1 MGTDQSPSVFDAAGG
16 FDGFLA
22 LAEAWHRR
30 VLDDAVVSHAFR
42 NGTRPDHTPRLA
54 AYWAESLGGPKL
66 YSEAFGDQ
74 SSVVRLHSGN
84 GEHEEMNARAI
95 ACFDRALEDAG
106 LASDERLRRTLHDY
120 FTWAT
125 TADMYRYHRSAD
137 DVPSGLR
144 MPQWS
149 WDGLVEP

>member
-1 MGTDQSPSVFDAAGG
+1 MSTDHSPTVFDAAGG
-16 FDGFLA
+16 FDGLLA

-30 VLDDAVVSHAFR
+30 VLEDAVVSHAFR

-84 GEHEEMNARAI
+84 GEHDEMNARAV
-95 ACFDRALEDAG
+95 ACFDRAVEDAG
-106 LASDERLRRTLHDY
+106 LASDERLRQTLHDY
-120 FTWAT
+120 FAWAT
-125 TADMYRYHRSAD
+125 TVDMYRYHRSAD

-144 MPQWS
+144 VPQWS

>member
-1 MGTDQSPSVFDAAGG
+1 MSTDHSPSVFDAAGG
-16 FDGFLA
+16 FDGFLG

-30 VLDDAVVSHAFR
+30 VLDDAVVRHAFR
-42 NGTRPDHTPRLA
+42 NGARPDHTPRLA

-84 GEHEEMNARAI
+84 GEHDEMNARAV

-120 FTWAT
+120 FAWAT
-125 TADMYRYHRSAD
+125 TVDMYRYHRSAD

>member
-1 MGTDQSPSVFDAAGG
+1 MRADHSPTVFDAAGG
-16 FDGFLA
+16 FDGLLA

-30 VLDDAVVSHAFR
+30 VLEDAVVSHAFR
-42 NGTRPDHTPRLA
+42 NGARPDHTPRLA

-84 GEHEEMNARAI
+84 GEHDEMNARAV

-120 FTWAT
+120 FARAT
-125 TADMYRYHRSAD
+125 TVDMYRYHRSAD

>member
-1 MGTDQSPSVFDAAGG
+1 MSTDHSPTVFDAAGG
-16 FDGFLA
+16 FDGLLA

-30 VLDDAVVSHAFR
+30 VLADAVVSHAFR

-84 GEHEEMNARAI
+84 GEHDEMNARAV
-95 ACFDRALEDAG
+95 ACFDRAVEDAG
-106 LASDERLRRTLHDY
+106 LASDERLRQTLHDY
-120 FTWAT
+120 FAWAT
-125 TADMYRYHRSAD
+125 TVDMYRYHRSAD

-144 MPQWS
+144 VPQWS